1 MRLLSTIV
9 MVFVVLSLFAT
20 VAAADEGTSDLN
32 VVPFDPGIG
41 EQVPPPPP
49 PPEPFTE

>member
-1 MRLLSTIV
+1 MRLLSAVV
-9 MVFVVLSLFAT
+9 MVFVVLSLFAS
-20 VAAADEGTSDLN
+20 VAAADEGDSGLD